1 MQQIP
6 FYIRRL
12 RLYTDKPFPH
22 YGADLRRAITAA
34 FPDRAVLHNHRGDQF
49 DYRSPRVRYVVL
61 NQQPQLISFDE
72 GLHVLEEIYRDGHT
86 LSLSVGTQRYRV
98 TGTELEDQIEHLG
111 TADTLLEYRSLTP
124 WLGLNERNYVVFQN
138 MKTSEDCMEL
148 LSRILNGNY
157 LSLCKAGS
165 ITIEERLMTRVFSFR
180 RVPLSHRG
188 TSLLGLK
195 VAFASNMLLPEGV
208 GLGKLVS
215 KGFGLMA
222 RQ

>member
-1 MQQIP
+1 MQHIP
-6 FYIRRL
+6 LHIRRL
-12 RLYTDKPFPH
+12 RLYTDKPFRH
-22 YGADLRRAITAA
+22 QGADLRRAITAA
-34 FPDRAVLHNHRGDQF
+34 FPDRAVLHNHQGDQF

-72 GLHVLEEIYRDGHT
+72 GLHVLEEIYRDRHT
-86 LSLSVGTQRYRV
+86 LSVGTQRYRV

-111 TADTLLEYRSLTP
+111 TADTLLEFRSLTP
-124 WLGLNERNYVVFQN
+124 WLGLNERNYATFQK
-138 MKTSEDCMEL
+138 MRTSEERMDL

-157 LSLCKAGS
+157 LSLCKTVDVE
-165 ITIEERLMTRVFSFR
+165 IKERLMTRVFSFQ

-195 VAFASNMLLPEGV
+195 VVFVSNMLLPDGV

-215 KGFGLMA
+215 KGFGLMKQ
-222 RQ
+222 R

>member
-1 MQQIP
+1 MQHISLH
-6 FYIRRL
+6 IRRL
-12 RLYTDKPFPH
+12 RLYTDKPFH
-22 YGADLRRAITAA
+22 HQGADLRRAITAA
-34 FPDRAVLHNHRGDQF
+34 FPDRAVLHNHQGDQF

-61 NQQPQLISFDE
+61 DQKPQLISFNE
-72 GLHVLEEIYRDGHT
+72 GLHVLEEIYRNGLT
-86 LSLSVGTQRYRV
+86 LSVGTQHYHV

-124 WLGLNERNYVVFQN
+124 WLGLNERNYAAFQK
-138 MKTSEDCMEL
+138 MKTVEERMDL

-180 RVPLSHRG
+180 QVPLSHQG

-195 VAFASNMLLPEGV
+195 VVFVSNMLLPDGV

-215 KGFGLMA
+215 KGFGLMS
-222 RQ
+222 RR

>member
-1 MQQIP
+1 MQHIP
-6 FYIRRL
+6 LHIRCL
-12 RLYTDKPFPH
+12 RLYTDKPFSH
-22 YGADLRRAITAA
+22 RGADLRRAITAA
-34 FPDRAVLHNHRGDQF
+34 FPNRAVLHNHQGDQF

-86 LSLSVGTQRYRV
+86 LSVGTQRYHV

-111 TADTLLEYRSLTP
+111 TADALLEYRSLTP
-124 WLGLNERNYVVFQN
+124 WLGLNERNYVAFQN
-138 MKTSEDCMEL
+138 MKTSEERMEL

-157 LSLCKAGS
+157 LSLCKGVN
-165 ITIEERLMTRVFSFR
+165 ITIKEHLITRVLSFR

-188 TSLLGLK
+188 TALLGLK
-195 VAFASNMLLPEGV
+195 IVFVSNMLLPVGV

-215 KGFGLMA
+215 KGFGLMS
-222 RQ
+222 RR